1 MDDLPQ
7 HAGMNTEEVPVFRSQ
22 IDEAL
27 RSGRALL
34 LVDGLDE
41 ISDEGAR
48 TTFAGHLGT
57 FLAMFPQA
65 AMVVTSREAGYRHVA
80 GVIASACRHV
90 RLAPFDEPD
99 VGRLCESWHVEVVGD
114 TDRVRSDARLPDT
127 PPEPDVIRSL
137 FRLWREADSS
147 ELCRFAAWAFGTQPL
162 LSRDAFA
169 PDAWGDCDTWFE
181 RTAAKND
188 LDAAGAPLVLAW
200 YQRSS
205 WSDAEL
211 AEKLRNSDPSYRPTA
226 REMLATLGEAGR
238 RVLEK
243 WDAENA

>member
-1 MDDLPQ
+1 M
-7 HAGMNTEEVPVFRSQ
+7 
-22 IDEAL
+22 
-27 RSGRALL
+27 
-34 LVDGLDE
+34 
-41 ISDEGAR
+41 
-48 TTFAGHLGT
+48 
-57 FLAMFPQA
+57 
-65 AMVVTSREAGYRHVA
+65 
-80 GVIASACRHV
+80 
-90 RLAPFDEPD
+90 
-99 VGRLCESWHVEVVGD
+99 
-114 TDRVRSDARLPDT
+114 
-127 PPEPDVIRSL
+127 

-243 WDAENA
+243 WDAENAQLYCPNGVPMARSTSTKRNFSSSGIYFAFDECPDCRRSAVASPGDGYARCYKERKARELVLCPVKKLGFR